1 MPSALENFISQIRT
15 SGVARPNRFS
25 VEIYAPPCMTNSK
38 LDGESAIP
46 QLINLYCQTASFP
59 GQNIG
64 VKDLRIT
71 GPTYKRPVNID
82 YGGEG
87 ITLTFLVDSKFNVK
101 SFFDVWMHKII
112 DPFQFHAN
120 YDSEDTAYTTR
131 IVINQIN
138 EVELLVARGLP
149 SVIRRTTNEIRP
161 YQIVLE
167 NAFPRNIG
175 MMELDQSSQS
185 TAHKMSVTFAY
196 RKLLQASPITKSV
209 TYSPIEVNIQPD

>member
-25 VEIYAPPCMTNSK
+25 VEIYAPPCMINSK
-38 LDGESAIP
+38 LDGGSAIP

-87 ITLTFLVDSKFNVK
+87 ITLTFLVDGKFNVK

-120 YDSEDTAYTTR
+120 YDHEDTSYTTS

-138 EVELLVARGLP
+138 EVKFPVARGTRILE
-149 SVIRRTTNEIRP
+149 TTLETQP
-161 YQIVLE
+161 YRIVLE

-196 RKLLQASPITKSV
+196 RKLIQGSPITKSV
-209 TYSPIEVNIQPD
+209 EYSPIEPNLQ

>member
-1 MPSALENFISQIRT
+1 MD
-15 SGVARPNRFS
+15 
-25 VEIYAPPCMTNSK
+25 SK
-38 LDGESAIP
+38 LPE
-46 QLINLYCQTASFP
+46 LINLYCQTASIP

-64 VKDLRIT
+64 VRDLRIT

-87 ITLTFLVDSKFNVK
+87 ITFTFLMDSKLNIK
-101 SFFDVWMHKII
+101 SFFDVWMQKII
-112 DPFQFHAN
+112 DPIQFQAN
-120 YDSEDTAYTTR
+120 YDYGDNAYTTK
-131 IVINQIN
+131 IVINQISN
-138 EVELLVARGLP
+138 EVSSKSGTIRGNAE
-149 SVIRRTTNEIRP
+149 TRP

-196 RKLLQASPITKSV
+196 RKLYHVSDLHKSARYQEIEPSLQ
-209 TYSPIEVNIQPD
+209 Q

>member
-1 MPSALENFISQIRT
+1 MASALENFISQIRT

-25 VEIYAPPCMTNSK
+25 VEIYAPKCMTNSK
-38 LDGESAIP
+38 LEGGSEIP

-87 ITLTFLVDSKFNVK
+87 ITFTFLMDGKLNIK
-101 SFFDVWMHKII
+101 SFFDVWMQKII
-112 DPFQFHAN
+112 DPIQFQAN
-120 YDSEDTAYTTR
+120 YDYGNNAYTTE
-131 IVINQIN
+131 IIINQIFN
-138 EVELLVARGLP
+138 EVGSVSANGALRGYAE
-149 SVIRRTTNEIRP
+149 TRP

-196 RKLLQASPITKSV
+196 RKLYHVSDLHKSARYQEIEPSLQ
-209 TYSPIEVNIQPD
+209 Q

>member
-25 VEIYAPPCMTNSK
+25 VEILTPECMGSNQNPSIDSR
-38 LDGESAIP
+38 LPE
-46 QLINLYCQTASFP
+46 LINLYCQTASIP

-64 VKDLRIT
+64 VRDLRIT

-87 ITLTFLVDSKFNVK
+87 ITFTFLMDGKLNIK
-101 SFFDVWMHKII
+101 SFFDIWMQKII
-112 DPFQFHAN
+112 DPFQFQAN
-120 YDSEDTAYTTR
+120 YDYGLDTYTTR
-131 IVINQIN
+131 IIINQIN
-138 EVELLVARGLP
+138 EVKFPVARGTRILE
-149 SVIRRTTNEIRP
+149 TTLETPP
-161 YQIVLE
+161 YRIVLE

-185 TAHKMSVTFAY
+185 TAHKMNVTFAY
-196 RKLLQASPITKSV
+196 RKLYHVSDLHLSARYQL
-209 TYSPIEVNIQPD
+209 IEPSYQ

>member
-25 VEIYAPPCMTNSK
+25 VEIYSPECMIKSK
-38 LDGESAIP
+38 LDGGSEIP

-87 ITLTFLVDSKFNVK
+87 ITLTFLVDGKFNVK

-112 DPFQFHAN
+112 DPYQFHVN
-120 YDSEDTAYTTR
+120 YDSEDTAYTTS

-138 EVELLVARGLP
+138 EVEFPVARGTGF
-149 SVIRRTTNEIRP
+149 RQTTLETRP
-161 YQIVLE
+161 YQIILE

-196 RKLLQASPITKSV
+196 RKLIQGSPITKSV
-209 TYSPIEVNIQPD
+209 TYSPIEPNLQS

>member
-1 MPSALENFISQIRT
+1 MPSALENFISEIRKT
-15 SGVARPNRFS
+15 GVARPNKFS
-25 VEIYAPPCMTNSK
+25 VEIFTPECMRNNQTPSIDSK
-38 LDGESAIP
+38 LPE
-46 QLINLYCQTASFP
+46 LINLYCQTASIP

-64 VKDLRIT
+64 VRDLRIT

-87 ITLTFLVDSKFNVK
+87 ITFTFLMDGKLNIK
-101 SFFDVWMHKII
+101 SFFDIWMQKII
-112 DPFQFHAN
+112 DPFQFQAN
-120 YDSEDTAYTTR
+120 YDYGLDTYTTR
-131 IVINQIN
+131 IVINQIFN
-138 EVELLVARGLP
+138 AVSSGSGVVRGYAE
-149 SVIRRTTNEIRP
+149 TQP

-196 RKLLQASPITKSV
+196 RKLRHVSDFHLSARYQAIVPS
-209 TYSPIEVNIQPD
+209 QQ

>member
-1 MPSALENFISQIRT
+1 MPSALENFISEIRKT
-15 SGVARPNRFS
+15 GVARPNKFS
-25 VEIYAPPCMTNSK
+25 VEIFTPECMRNNQTPSIDSK
-38 LDGESAIP
+38 LPE
-46 QLINLYCQTASFP
+46 LINLYCQTASIP

-64 VKDLRIT
+64 VRDLRIT

-87 ITLTFLVDSKFNVK
+87 ITFTFLMDGKLNIK
-101 SFFDVWMHKII
+101 SFFDIWMQKII
-112 DPFQFHAN
+112 DPFQFQAN
-120 YDSEDTAYTTR
+120 YDYGLDTYTTR
-131 IVINQIN
+131 IVINQIFN
-138 EVELLVARGLP
+138 AVSSGSGVVRGYAE
-149 SVIRRTTNEIRP
+149 TQP

-196 RKLLQASPITKSV
+196 RKLFHISDMHTSARYQK
-209 TYSPIEVNIQPD
+209 IEPSYQ

>member
-1 MPSALENFISQIRT
+1 MASALENFISQIRT

-25 VEIYAPPCMTNSK
+25 VEIYAPKCMTNSK
-38 LDGESAIP
+38 LDGGNEIP

-112 DPFQFHAN
+112 DPYQFHAN
-120 YDSEDTAYTTR
+120 YDFKDTAYTTR
-131 IVINQIN
+131 IVINQISN
-138 EVELLVARGLP
+138 ERGIE
-149 SVIRRTTNEIRP
+149 VTRGTAIRRIETRP

-196 RKLLQASPITKSV
+196 RKLIQGSPITKSV
-209 TYSPIEVNIQPD
+209 TYSPIKPNTQTQ

>member
-38 LDGESAIP
+38 LDGGSEIP

-120 YDSEDTAYTTR
+120 YDFENTAYTTQIR
-131 IVINQIN
+131 INQIN
-138 EVELLVARGLP
+138 EERFLVARGTEL
-149 SVIRRTTNEIRP
+149 RQTTLETRP
-161 YQIVLE
+161 YQIILE

-196 RKLLQASPITKSV
+196 RKLIQGSPITKSV
-209 TYSPIEVNIQPD
+209 TYSPIQPNLQS

>member
-1 MPSALENFISQIRT
+1 MASALENFISQIRT

-25 VEIYAPPCMTNSK
+25 VEIYAPKCMTNSK
-38 LDGESAIP
+38 LDGGSEIP

-112 DPFQFHAN
+112 DPYQFHAN

-131 IVINQIN
+131 IVINQISN
-138 EVELLVARGLP
+138 ERGIE
-149 SVIRRTTNEIRP
+149 VTRGTAIRRIETRP
-161 YQIVLE
+161 YQIELE

-209 TYSPIEVNIQPD
+209 TYSPIKPNTQTQ